1 MTKRKRL
8 TPAQRERIQRQNRA
22 RVARYA
28 AEAKAKEAHKAE
40 VAAKRRA
47 RGRKLA
53 EKYGAKSRRQT
64 LAKKVRGT
72 SIYSTEVEKKEGLE
86 EKIINFREFKKA
98 EMIDFLENIL
108 KNEDVTKFN
117 VNRLFELIK
126 DFIRNNYQ
134 GFESRGKQRDDVFIR
149 ILDTVGMTKDDWKR
163 AKGMTEEEIKE
174 EKYMSVD
181 DIDLD
186 NLDELFT

>member
-1 MTKRKRL
+1 MIKRKRL